1 MNRASLISKTIEN
14 LSKLPDEKIMEVS
27 DFAEFLFNKIEN
39 QSLSEG
45 IKKLNSDSETF
56 SFLAEDEVI
65 YSTKDLK
72 ETYQNGK
79 R

>member
-39 QSLSEG
+39 QFLSEG